1 MQLTRIRRDFG
12 ITTLKIGTML
22 TVVAGSITAALAI
35 TQNTITVQMLHEAI
49 QVSAK
54 GLETEN
60 LINNHFHNAILNLQ
74 QQIDLLKEVQTLNL
88 MKRLY
93 CDPQFSTYSL
103 IPLMIKKNTTLVHQ
117 QLTKYIKGTWS
128 RSFLN
133 YSLVW
138 EN

>member
-22 TVVAGSITAALAI
+22 TVVAGNIAAALAI

-60 LINNHFHNAILNLQ
+60 LINNHFHILNLQ
-74 QQIDLLKEVQTLNL
+74 QQIDLLKEVPTLNL
-88 MKRLY
+88 MNRLY

-103 IPLMIKKNTTLVHQ
+103 IPLMIKKKYNPSPSTSDQVHQ
-117 QLTKYIKGTWS
+117 GNMVMK
-128 RSFLN
+128 FP
-133 YSLVW
+133 
-138 EN
+138 